1 MDHLK
6 IPFNITNQIEHPTR
20 QNYLVF
26 HFKKELQAQQFE
38 EALIKESLFFERG
51 TQEEDDGTMRYLFGV
66 RKSDV
71 DAIERINY
79 TIIGKFREPF
89 IKDKAA
95 RWFILGF
102 GLLLIILAI
111 IGAIYAK

>member
-1 MDHLK
+1 MDQLK

-26 HFKKELQAQQFE
+26 HFKDEEKANAFE
-38 EALIKESLFFERG
+38 KALADAKLFYERG
-51 TQEEDDGTMRYLFGV
+51 MQEEDDDSVRHLFGV

-71 DAIERINY
+71 DEVEKINY
-79 TIIGKFREPF
+79 TILGKGRAKL
-89 IKDKAA
+89 IKDKGA

-102 GLLLIILAI
+102 GLLMIILAV
-111 IGAIYAK
+111 IGAIMKK